1 MINFSRNIIINSNI
15 IDDKAITKNVIN
27 LISHVDEH
35 NSSNMSEAE
44 QLTSLKQL
52 TRSLIDTLDLT
63 LTKILQDDTEAI
75 KDKYRVKKLK
85 NLLTIKKEINKEISN
100 QNNGFAS
107 LAKANPEIKKL
118 KRALNQ

>member
-15 IDDKAITKNVIN
+15 IDDKAITRNVIN

-44 QLTSLKQL
+44 QMTSLKKL
-52 TRSLIDTLDLT
+52 TRALIDTLDLT
-63 LTKILQDDTEAI
+63 LTKILKDDTEAI

-85 NLLTIKKEINKEISN
+85 NLLTIKKEINKEVPN
-100 QNNGFAS
+100 QKNEFAA
-107 LAKANPEIKKL
+107 LVKANPEIKKL
-118 KRALNQ
+118 KREKNL

>member
-35 NSSNMSEAE
+35 NSSNMSEVE

-63 LTKILQDDTEAI
+63 LTKVLKDDTEAI
-75 KDKYRVKKLK
+75 KDKYRVKKLM
-85 NLLTIKKEINKEISN
+85 NLLTIKKEINKEMPN
-100 QNNGFAS
+100 QENEFAA
-107 LAKANPEIKKL
+107 LVKTNPEIKEL
-118 KRALNQ
+118 KREKNQ

>member
-63 LTKILQDDTEAI
+63 LTKILQDDIEAI

-85 NLLTIKKEINKEISN
+85 NLLTIKKEINKEIPN
-100 QNNGFAS
+100 KNNEFSA
-107 LAKANPEIKKL
+107 LVKANSEMNKL
-118 KRALNQ
+118 KRDLNQ

>member
-35 NSSNMSEAE
+35 NSSNMSEVE
-44 QLTSLKQL
+44 QLTSLKHL

-63 LTKILQDDTEAI
+63 LTKILQDDIEAI

-85 NLLTIKKEINKEISN
+85 NLLMIKKEINKEIPN
-100 QNNGFAS
+100 QNNEFAA
-107 LAKANPEIKKL
+107 LAKFNPEIKKL
-118 KRALNQ
+118 KREKNL